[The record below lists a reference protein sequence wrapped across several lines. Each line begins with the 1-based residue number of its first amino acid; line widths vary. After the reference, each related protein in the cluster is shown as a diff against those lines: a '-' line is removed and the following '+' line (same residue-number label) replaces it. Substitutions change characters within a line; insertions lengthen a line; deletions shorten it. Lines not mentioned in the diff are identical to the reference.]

1 MNSNNLEA
9 AIQMLFWAI
18 EEIEKTGK
26 KQAERHAR
34 LALECLKKGKPS
46 DDEQ

>member
-34 LALECLKKGKPS
+34 LALECL
-46 DDEQ
+46 